1 MNFSRTLWTL
11 SQCLHFLGRNR
22 SLIQPITPS
31 ILLRRDYIAA
41 GDLRGGDIVN
51 LSDGKIYLVT
61 KSIFHTW
68 GRGGSFVNLDFKD
81 IKTGAKKSERYRTA
95 DTMERK

>member
-1 MNFSRTLWTL
+1 
-11 SQCLHFLGRNR
+11 
-22 SLIQPITPS
+22 
-31 ILLRRDYIAA
+31 
-41 GDLRGGDIVN
+41 VN